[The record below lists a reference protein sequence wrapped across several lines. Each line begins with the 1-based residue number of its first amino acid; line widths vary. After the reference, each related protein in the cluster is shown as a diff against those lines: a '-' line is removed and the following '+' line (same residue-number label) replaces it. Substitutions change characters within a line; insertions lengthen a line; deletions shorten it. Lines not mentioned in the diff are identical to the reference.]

1 MKLKYIVCILLV
13 MALASCENQDIVYP
27 DYEVSACYFPYQT
40 PIRTLILGK
49 YDQGNNEND
58 NNQRFEIG
66 VTMGGVY
73 SNEEDRQVHFEL
85 DNSLLDNVANV
96 QTLSTEFYTI
106 ETTSPVTIPAGS
118 TKGRISIQ
126 LNNTFFNDPMSFAH
140 DNEVNYVIPLRI
152 TEAENLD
159 TVLVGRSSLEAPNK
173 VNPADWDELPK
184 DYTLFGIKFINKYHG
199 HYLRRGIDVLTDADG
214 NEVENVYHNEFV
226 VKDEVVMLT
235 TSGNQSVQLQ
245 NTVRRGGENSPRNLN
260 MELVFGTDNSCR
272 IISTEGDPY
281 NISGSGMY
289 VEDADEW
296 GGLPRDVIY
305 LDYSYTDMANNE
317 THQVKDTLVIRDRA
331 VVFEEFT
338 VEFND

>member
-1 MKLKYIVCILLV
+1 MKLKYIVCILSV

-106 ETTSPVTIPAGS
+106 ESTSPVTIPAGS

-126 LNNTFFNDPMSFAH
+126 LNNAFFNDPMSFAP

-173 VNPADWDELPK
+173 VNPADWDQLPK

-235 TSGNQSVQLQ
+235 TSGNQAVQLQ
-245 NTVRRGGENSPRNLN
+245 NIVRRGGENSPGNLN